1 MGNTPWTWCKSE
13 SPPPIPRWIGTEE
26 LLELTIM
33 DNRRLTSKSAR
44 KDFLPKIIEARK
56 DTDISDVQIAAAHSS
71 DFVFVFLVL
80 SLICAADF
88 YGI

>member
-13 SPPPIPRWIGTEE
+13 SPPIPRWIGTEE

-33 DNRRLTSKSAR
+33 DNRRLASKSAR
-44 KDFLPKIIEARK
+44 KDFLTKIIEARK
-56 DTDISDVQIAAAHSS
+56 DTDISDVQIAAHSS